1 VIALVWI
8 IGIYAM
14 IFGVALMVLVFR
26 ARGHYHASAHKVR
39 LRQSQTRDGRELSMR
54 QSGRG

>member
-1 VIALVWI
+1 MIALVWI

-14 IFGVALMVLVFR
+14 IFGVALMVLGFR
-26 ARGHYHASAHKVR
+26 ARDHYHASAHKIR
-39 LRQSQTRDGRELSMR
+39 LRQLETRDGRELSMR

>member
-8 IGIYAM
+8 ISIYAM
-14 IFGVALMVLVFR
+14 ILGVALMVLGVR
-26 ARGHYHASAHKVR
+26 ARGRYHARAHKVR
-39 LRQSQTRDGRELSMR
+39 LRQPETRDGRELSMR

>member
-1 VIALVWI
+1 MIELVWI

-14 IFGVALMVLVFR
+14 IFGVALMVLGFR
-26 ARGHYHASAHKVR
+26 ARGRYHARAHKVR
-39 LRQSQTRDGRELSMR
+39 LKQPETRDRRELSMR

>member
-1 VIALVWI
+1 MIELVWI

-14 IFGVALMVLVFR
+14 IFGVALMVLGFR
-26 ARGHYHASAHKVR
+26 VRGRYHARAHKVR
-39 LRQSQTRDGRELSMR
+39 LRQPETRDRRELSMR

>member
-14 IFGVALMVLVFR
+14 IFGVALMVLGFR
-26 ARGHYHASAHKVR
+26 ARGRYHPRAHKVR
-39 LRQSQTRDGRELSMR
+39 LRQPETRDGRELSMR

>member
-1 VIALVWI
+1 MIALVWI

-14 IFGVALMVLVFR
+14 IFGVALMVLGFR
-26 ARGHYHASAHKVR
+26 ARGRYHARAHKVR
-39 LRQSQTRDGRELSMR
+39 LRQPETQDGRELSIR